1 MRSVLQV
8 LQKNPF
14 DTIGG
19 VESVSLGFDKAFES
33 LGIEAGYLFVGDSV
47 SVHGR
52 RVFTLRHMFSAL
64 SCDFGYCSPFAL
76 GRFVRSFD
84 DILVHHPSPFLLLVL
99 ALTGVRFDVYYHSDI
114 VRQRLT
120 GALIFPLIVACLARS
135 RWVFVS
141 SPNYPQRS
149 LTLGLFRKKIR
160 LLVPSADEGLLT
172 VTPDE
177 EIMSRIPRP
186 YFLFLGADRS
196 YKSLDAVRRAAELAN
211 DGGYMYV
218 LAGPGTERYEGPN
231 LLGLGQ
237 VGVES
242 KAALLR
248 GCLGVVLV
256 STSRAEALGVCL
268 IEGLMFGKPLITTNI
283 DSGPSFVNIDGVTGY
298 MVASGDPLALLAAS
312 SFIQR
317 DQRKIFR
324 ENCLHRYREL
334 FSFDSFVK
342 KVDLVYGARDE

>member
-14 DTIGG
+14 DSIGG
-19 VESVSLGFDKAFES
+19 VESVSLSFDKAFEA
-33 LGIEAGYLFVGDSV
+33 LGIEPGYLFFGKGV
-47 SVHGR
+47 SVPGR
-52 RVFTLRHMFSAL
+52 RVFTLRYMFSAL
-64 SCDFGYCSPFAL
+64 SCDFGYCSPSAL

-84 DILVHHPSPFLLLVL
+84 DVLVHHPSPFLLLML

-120 GALIFPLIVACLARS
+120 GALIFPLIVACLTRS
-135 RWVFVS
+135 RWIFVS
-141 SPNYPQRS
+141 SPNYAQGS
-149 LTLGLFRKKIR
+149 LMLGLFRKKIR
-160 LLVPSADEGLLT
+160 LLVPSADESLLA

-177 EIMSRIPRP
+177 EIVSRIPRP

-196 YKSLDAVRRAAELAN
+196 YKSLDTIRCAAELA
-211 DGGYMYV
+211 DEGDYMYV

-248 GCLGVVLV
+248 GCLGVVLA
-256 STSRAEALGVCL
+256 SSSRAEALGICL
-268 IEGLMFGKPLITTNI
+268 IEGLMFGKPLITTKI
-283 DSGPSFVNIDGVTGY
+283 DSGSSFINIDGVTGH
-298 MVASGDPLALLAAS
+298 MVASEDPEGLMAAS
-312 SFIQR
+312 SFIR
-317 DQRKIFR
+317 ADQMELLR
-324 ENCLHRYREL
+324 ENCLYRYRVL

-342 KVDLVYGARDE
+342 KVDLVYGVRDE

>member
-1 MRSVLQV
+1 VRSVLQV

-14 DTIGG
+14 DSIGG
-19 VESVSLGFDKAFES
+19 VESVSLGFDKAFEA
-33 LGIEAGYLFVGDSV
+33 LGIERGYLFVGENV
-47 SVHGR
+47 SIHGR

-76 GRFVRSFD
+76 ARFVRSFD

-120 GALIFPLIVACLARS
+120 GALIFPLIVTCLARS
-135 RWVFVS
+135 RRIFVS
-141 SPNYPQRS
+141 SPNYAQGS
-149 LTLGLFRKKIR
+149 LTLGLFTKKIN

-177 EIMSRIPRP
+177 GILSRIPRP

-196 YKSLDAVRRAAELAN
+196 YKSLNTIRRAAELED
-211 DGGYMYV
+211 DGSYMYV
-218 LAGPGTERYEGPN
+218 LAGPGTEWYEGPN

-237 VGVES
+237 VGLKS

-248 GCLGVVLV
+248 GCLGIVLV
-256 STSRAEALGVCL
+256 SSSRAEALGVCL
-268 IEGLMFGKPLITTNI
+268 IEGLMFGKPLVTTRIN
-283 DSGPSFVNIDGVTGY
+283 SGPSFVNVDGVTGY
-298 MVASGDPLALLAAS
+298 AVAVDDSVALNEACWKLFSREIQGVESNSAS
-312 SFIQR
+312 RFSR
-317 DQRKIFR
+317 
-324 ENCLHRYREL
+324 L
-334 FSFDSFVK
+334 FSFDAFCDSVANYF
-342 KVDLVYGARDE
+342 RMSS